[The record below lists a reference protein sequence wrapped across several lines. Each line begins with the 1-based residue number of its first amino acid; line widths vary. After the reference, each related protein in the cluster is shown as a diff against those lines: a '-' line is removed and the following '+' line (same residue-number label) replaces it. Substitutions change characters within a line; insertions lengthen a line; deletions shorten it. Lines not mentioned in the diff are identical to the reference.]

1 MNRRVLL
8 VDADPE
14 FQDNLTKQLGR
25 YGVIVMTEPDA
36 ERALALG
43 QADPPDLAII
53 SVEEPDKLGF
63 KTFQKFRKAL
73 PTAMPII
80 LITAS
85 MSGDAFAKHK
95 SLKVHAHDY
104 LDKRSLSNDEL
115 IGKLDNLIGLGDLP
129 DDDISIPV
137 EED

>member
-8 VDADPE
+8 VDVDPE
-14 FQDNLTKQLGR
+14 FQDTLTTQLGR
-25 YGVIVMTEPDA
+25 YRVIVMTETDA

-63 KTFQKFRKAL
+63 KTFQKFRKVL
-73 PTAMPII
+73 PAQMPIM

-85 MSGDAFAKHK
+85 VPGDAFVKHK
-95 SLKVHAHDY
+95 SLKVHANDY
-104 LDKRSLSNDEL
+104 LDKRSLTND
-115 IGKLDNLIGLGDLP
+115 
-129 DDDISIPV
+129 
-137 EED
+137 